1 MISTIIGLFLNF
13 SGIEPIKALIYAAI
27 INGVIS
33 IPILAIIIKIS
44 NDKKLLGKNVNGKIS
59 NAIGVITI
67 IIMTIPVIFM
77 IFTSI

>member
-1 MISTIIGLFLNF
+1 MISTIIGLLFNF

-33 IPILAIIIKIS
+33 IPILIIIMKIS

-59 NAIGVITI
+59 NTIGVITI

-77 IFTSI
+77 ILTSI